1 MGRRGRIAAAALALV
16 GAGAVATACATTTAR
31 SSAPAEATTVALA
44 SWGRQHADMFP
55 TLSYDT
61 STVADYASTYDTGA
75 LVGACQT
82 VSDDVQG
89 YLALPTIPNVVAARH
104 MRVALELFGRGTG
117 DCIAGSVHD
126 DAGLIVRARS
136 ELDQA
141 TSQLEAAHGVLTAT
155 TDR

>member
-1 MGRRGRIAAAALALV
+1 MTRTGRIAAAALALV
-16 GAGAVATACATTTAR
+16 GAGVVATSCAATRSTTTAPR
-31 SSAPAEATTVALA
+31 LGETVALA
-44 SWGRQHADMFP
+44 SWGHQHAEMFS

-61 STVADYASTYDTGA
+61 GTVADDASTYDTGA

-104 MRVALELFGRGTG
+104 MRVALDLFGRGTG

-141 TSQLEAAHGVLTAT
+141 TSQLEVAHGLLTAAA
-155 TDR
+155 DR